1 MSDVGISSE
10 KLAEMYAT
18 MLRIRRFE
26 EKVAEIIMK
35 GRRMTAHL
43 YIGEEAV
50 ATGVCS
56 ALRGDDYVTST
67 HRGHGHCIAKG
78 TDIKF
83 MIAELFG
90 KRTGTNK
97 GKGGSMHIAKVSVGN
112 LGANGIVGGS
122 IPTATGAGLSIK
134 LRGTDQVSVCFFG
147 DGGSNQ
153 GVFHES
159 LNIASIF
166 DLPVIF
172 VCENN
177 MYAIST
183 PISYSARV
191 ADISERAASYRIPG
205 VSVDGMDVVTVY
217 KAAQAS
223 VERARKGLGPTLLE
237 CKTYR
242 YRGHAG
248 PYEMEPYGD
257 QTPYR
262 SKEELESW
270 KKRDP
275 IAGLRRQMLERNILI
290 EDKIKRIE
298 DDISQEIEEA
308 VIFAEESPDP
318 APEEAL
324 EDLLA

>member
-1 MSDVGISSE
+1 MSDLGISAE

-26 EKVAEIIMK
+26 ERVADIVMK
-35 GRRMTAHL
+35 GRRMMAHL

-50 ATGVCS
+50 ATGVCA
-56 ALRGDDYVTST
+56 ALRSDDYVSST

-78 TDIKF
+78 TDVKY
-83 MIAELFG
+83 MMAELFG

-97 GKGGSMHIAKVSVGN
+97 GKGGSMHIAKVSAGN

-166 DLPVIF
+166 DLPVLFI
-172 VCENN
+172 CENN

-183 PISYSARV
+183 PISYAARV
-191 ADISERAASYRIPG
+191 ANISERAAAYRIPG
-205 VSVDGMDVVTVY
+205 VSVDGMDVIAVY
-217 KAAQAS
+217 KAAQEAVS
-223 VERARKGLGPTLLE
+223 RARKGQGPTLLE

-257 QTPYR
+257 RAPYR

-270 KKRDP
+270 KKRDA
-275 IAGLRRQMLERNILI
+275 ILKLRKLILEKGILS
-290 EDKIKRIE
+290 EDRVKQI
-298 DDISQEIEEA
+298 DDGITQEIEDA
-308 VIFAEESPDP
+308 VKFAIESPDP
-318 APEEAL
+318 SPEEAL

>member
-1 MSDVGISSE
+1 MSDLGITAE
-10 KLAEMYAT
+10 KLVEMYST

-26 EKVAEIIMK
+26 ERVADIIMK

-50 ATGVCS
+50 ATGVCA
-56 ALRGDDYVTST
+56 ALRSDDYVSST

-78 TDIKF
+78 TEVKY
-83 MIAELFG
+83 MMAELYG

-97 GKGGSMHIAKVSVGN
+97 GKGGSMHIAKVSAGL

-166 DLPVIF
+166 DLPVIY

-183 PISYSARV
+183 PITYAARV
-191 ADISERAASYRIPG
+191 ADICERAAAYRISG
-205 VSVDGMDVVTVY
+205 VSVDGMDVIAVY
-217 KAAQAS
+217 KAAGEAVS
-223 VERARKGLGPTLLE
+223 RARKGLGPTLLE

-257 QTPYR
+257 QAPYR

-270 KKRDP
+270 KKRDA
-275 IAGLRRQMLERNILI
+275 ILKLRRQVLEKGVLG
-290 EDKIKRIE
+290 EDQVERIE
-298 DDISQEIEEA
+298 ADISKEVEEA
-308 VIFAEESPDP
+308 VKFAMESPDP